1 MCEITGYSY
10 AELLAMRVPEITHP
24 EDRGRDWEAFQ
35 RVVCGGAPNYRIEK
49 RYLRKDGAVVWVNVN
64 MTVIRD
70 AAGLPVRTIATI
82 EDITERKRMEKELKQ
97 SEERFRRVVERAP
110 DAIFVRSQSGHLV
123 YLNQAAVHL
132 FGAGS
137 ADQLLGRHILERVDP
152 DWQAV
157 TAQRIEL
164 LNEGQAVSGIEQS
177 FLRMDGSPL
186 SVEVSAVPLR
196 YEGMNGVLVFAR
208 DVSERKRAEEESKAL
223 QERLQRAEKM
233 EALGIMAGGVAHD
246 LNNVMGILVGYSELL
261 LDDIDQSSPLRPHVE
276 YIKQGGERAAAIV
289 QDLLTLARRGVQT
302 KEIVDLNSVI
312 DEFQDSPE
320 FEKICSFHP
329 HVRVETVYASG
340 LLNIKGSPVHL
351 RKTVMNLVSNAAEA
365 MPAGGKVTIAT
376 SNLYL
381 DRPLPGYDDI
391 QEGDYVV
398 LSVADRGEG
407 ISEKDLKKIFEPF
420 YTKKVMGRSG
430 TGLGLSVVW
439 GTVKDHKGYV
449 NVQSEEGK
457 GTTFTLYF
465 PVTREEK
472 SNEQISM
479 PVSEYL
485 GRGESI
491 LVVDD
496 VQGQR
501 ELAARMLEKLNY
513 SVAAVASGEEA
524 VEYLKTHKAD
534 LVVLDMIM
542 DPGMDG
548 LDTYRAILKIHP
560 GQKAIIVSGFSESD
574 RVRKAQALGAGAYV
588 RKPYVRENLGIAVK
602 KNLGGSA

>member
-1 MCEITGYSY
+1 M
-10 AELLAMRVPEITHP
+10 
-24 EDRGRDWEAFQ
+24 
-35 RVVCGGAPNYRIEK
+35 
-49 RYLRKDGAVVWVNVN
+49 
-64 MTVIRD
+64 
-70 AAGLPVRTIATI
+70 
-82 EDITERKRMEKELKQ
+82 
-97 SEERFRRVVERAP
+97 
-110 DAIFVRSQSGHLV
+110 
-123 YLNQAAVHL
+123 
-132 FGAGS
+132 
-137 ADQLLGRHILERVDP
+137 
-152 DWQAV
+152 
-157 TAQRIEL
+157 
-164 LNEGQAVSGIEQS
+164 
-177 FLRMDGSPL
+177 
-186 SVEVSAVPLR
+186 
-196 YEGMNGVLVFAR
+196 
-208 DVSERKRAEEESKAL
+208 
-223 QERLQRAEKM
+223 
-233 EALGIMAGGVAHD
+233 
-246 LNNVMGILVGYSELL
+246 
-261 LDDIDQSSPLRPHVE
+261 
-276 YIKQGGERAAAIV
+276 QGGERAAAIV

-312 DEFQDSPE
+312 DEFQESPE

-329 HVRVETVYASG
+329 DVRVETICAAG

-398 LSVADRGEG
+398 LSVTDTGEG

-430 TGLGLSVVW
+430 TGLGLAVVW
-439 GTVKDHKGYV
+439 GTVKDHNGYI

-485 GRGESI
+485 GHGESI

-513 SVAAVASGEEA
+513 GVATVSSGEEA
-524 VEYLKTHKAD
+524 VEYLKTHKVD

-574 RVRKAQALGAGAYV
+574 RVRKAQALGAGTYV